1 MAGLAGVALAAEN
14 GPPAM
19 SPPSASYTLGFDT
32 ACDPALQAQL
42 ETIDARLRSKFG
54 MEPNQTSAGALD
66 LNTLRLAM
74 VRPDRIDYAAS
85 VPKIAILLAWFQLH
99 PESSTGLDPATRHE
113 LGLMIKVS
121 DNALAA
127 KYSQLLGLKNIQGVL
142 DSYGLYDAAHGGGLW
157 MGKHYGKGTERYPD
171 PVGGHSHAATVRQ
184 LLRYYLLLEQGRL
197 ISPAASAAMREIFA
211 SPDIAHVQDKFVPGY
226 GGARRAGVAQGRLV
240 GGLVPRHGRRH
251 WQRTPLHRGRHDPAP
266 ERQRLPRRVRRGG
279 GRSAYP
285 GRAEALSLYGSSQLV
300 SGAWKKPSSTV
311 AKTSTAS
318 VATPAHFGPAGSGRA
333 GAAPGAG
340 GVHDSNQAERIQP
353 K

>member
-32 ACDPALQAQL
+32 ACDRALQVQL
-42 ETIDARLRSKFG
+42 ETLDARLRSKFG
-54 MEPNQTSAGALD
+54 MEPNQTSAGVLD

-99 PESSTGLDPATRHE
+99 PEASTSLDPATRHE

-197 ISPAASAAMREIFA
+197 ISPTASAAMREIFA
-211 SPDIAHVQDKFVPGY
+211 SPDIAHVQDKFVQGM
-226 GGARRAGVAQGRLV
+226 AGRNAQVLRKAGWWEDWFLDTAV
-240 GGLVPRHGRRH
+240 V
-251 WQRTPLHRGRHDPAP
+251 T
-266 ERQRLPRRVRRGG
+266 GG
-279 GRSAYP
+279 GRHYIVAAMTRHPKGDDYLVEFAAAVDDLLTQSA
-285 GRAEALSLYGSSQLV
+285 
-300 SGAWKKPSSTV
+300 KP
-311 AKTSTAS
+311 
-318 VATPAHFGPAGSGRA
+318 
-333 GAAPGAG
+333 
-340 GVHDSNQAERIQP
+340 
-353 K
+353 